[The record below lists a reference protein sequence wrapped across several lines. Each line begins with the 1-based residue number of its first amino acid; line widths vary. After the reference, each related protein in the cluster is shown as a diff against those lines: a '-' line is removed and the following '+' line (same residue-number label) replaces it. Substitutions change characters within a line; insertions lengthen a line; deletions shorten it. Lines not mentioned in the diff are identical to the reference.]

1 MKLSLLA
8 ILLSLLQTLHA
19 QPCDSLKTMG
29 VTLSFPIN
37 QLEILAETD
46 CPEAKLTLAY
56 ELLRGFRIQQ
66 DSSRAI
72 QLLEECLED
81 DIDCKYELFKVYYES
96 TPSKAYSLITEI
108 ALIDTLT
115 NYWDSAMVH
124 NAMLIAA
131 DMSERK
137 LGNNDGPIISAAWH
151 LLSYDLAGIWPDDAA
166 ERERANVR
174 LVLSKL
180 SSEDLDGVYQI
191 AKRILGRD
199 PSLERTQFDK

>member
-1 MKLSLLA
+1 MKLSLLTIA
-8 ILLSLLQTLHA
+8 LLLIQTIHA
-19 QPCDSLKTMG
+19 QHCDSL
-29 VTLSFPIN
+29 VTESVTHSFPIP
-37 QLEILAETD
+37 QLEVLAEAD

-72 QLLEECLED
+72 QLLEDCIDD

-96 TPSKAYSLITEI
+96 DPSQAYSLITEL
-108 ALIDTLT
+108 AVLDTLN

-131 DMSERK
+131 DMSERG
-137 LGNNDGPIISAAWH
+137 LGNNDGPIISASWH
-151 LLSYDLAGIWPDDAA
+151 LLSYDLTQVWPEDATKRG
-166 ERERANVR
+166 RERVR

-180 SSEDLDGVYQI
+180 TPEELDEVYAI
-191 AKRILGRD
+191 AERLTGRV
-199 PSLERTQFDK
+199 PGAERELFR